1 MRDDTK
7 NGCVADCHCLGDMAA
22 RMCEVLARPWVG
34 VCVPHASV
42 CLWIA
47 FSKRSV

>member
-1 MRDDTK
+1 MWGGALRDDTK
-7 NGCVADCHCLGDMAA
+7 NGCVADCHCPGDMAA

-42 CLWIA
+42 CLICG
-47 FSKRSV
+47 